1 MDHPASAQEKMRP
14 RISRWHGWRS
24 PAVVVL
30 ALISTA
36 VLILIADPIMK
47 INLEHEANNAKRVAK
62 VLLQLGIEQDHAP
75 RLELLLELPQV
86 KGVELFSPSGR
97 RVAGIGEPLE
107 IVGYRLDRDT
117 VLHHAPRDGSRHE
130 IYWPPRA
137 VESEFGLAVRLDI
150 SWFRKRRIS
159 LFMAVV
165 AVQLVALTAVAA
177 LFSWSVK
184 RS

>member
-1 MDHPASAQEKMRP
+1 MWS
-14 RISRWHGWRS
+14 RIWIRRGWRS
-24 PAVVVL
+24 SAVVIL
-30 ALISTA
+30 ALISTT
-36 VLILIADPIMK
+36 VLILIADPIIK
-47 INLEHEANNAKRVAK
+47 IDLEHEANNAKGFAK
-62 VLLQLGIEQDHAP
+62 ALLQLDTEQGHAL

-117 VLHHAPRDGSRHE
+117 VLHHATRDGSRHE
-130 IYWPPRA
+130 IYWPPSA

-150 SWFRKRRIS
+150 SWFQKRRMS
-159 LFMAVV
+159 LLMAMA

-177 LFSWSVK
+177 LFSWFSK